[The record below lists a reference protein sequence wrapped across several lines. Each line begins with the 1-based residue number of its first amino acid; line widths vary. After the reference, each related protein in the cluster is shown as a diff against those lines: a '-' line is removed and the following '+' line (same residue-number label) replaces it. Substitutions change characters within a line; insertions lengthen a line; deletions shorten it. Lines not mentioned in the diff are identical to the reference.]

1 MNTASLKID
10 LIKKIIVIDDC
21 VLLEKIN
28 QYLEEFDL
36 KTSELNEPSTVSD
49 KGEKVYVFN

>member
-1 MNTASLKID
+1 LNTASLKID